1 MQVSVNGTVLDIERY
16 CAYHADRLDA
26 TLATV
31 RRLGGGSLL
40 ELGGH
45 PWAMTLRLL
54 REPGVELA
62 GTVSAEE
69 VTAWPDALPVTRR
82 DYVIAAPGGEEHRFV
97 NYSANLERTI
107 FPIEG
112 QVDLVLACE
121 IIEHLTRA
129 PHVMLL
135 NANHWLK
142 EGGRILVTTP
152 NGAQFSN
159 PLRVTPKMPA
169 FRCSTYSRHN
179 YVFTM
184 DGLTDL
190 LTACGF
196 EIEEARYLSPYARSG
211 LARHYRT
218 IGQLPAEYLRQKFTQ
233 QLHVVARKVAS
244 VEAATRLPKVYEP
257 SPDWEFVAPAAD
269 PAGDRAVPRQ
279 PDRWAARSVRS
290 A

>member
-1 MQVSVNGTVLDIERY
+1 MRITVNGEAQDISRY
-16 CAYHADRLDA
+16 CAFHAARLDA

-31 RRLGGGSLL
+31 RRLGGGSVL

-54 REPGVELA
+54 CEPKVELA

-82 DYVIAAPGGEEHRFV
+82 DYRIATPGGEEHRFV

-107 FPIEG
+107 FPISG

-135 NANHWLK
+135 NANRWLK
-142 EGGRILVTTP
+142 DGGRILVTTP
-152 NGAQFSN
+152 NGAQFWN
-159 PLRVTPKMPA
+159 PLRVAPRMPA
-169 FRCSTYSRHN
+169 FRCSTYGRHN

-184 DGLTDL
+184 EGLTDL

-196 EIEEARYLSPYARSG
+196 EIEEARHLSPYARSG
-211 LARHYRT
+211 LARHYRA
-218 IGQLPAEYLRQKFTQ
+218 IGRLPGDYLRQKFTQ
-233 QLHVVARKVAS
+233 QLHVVARKVVS
-244 VEAATRLPKVYEP
+244 VEAATRLPKVYAP
-257 SPDWEFVAPAAD
+257 SPDWELVALAAE
-269 PAGDRAVPRQ
+269 PAGAGAQPRQ
-279 PDRWAARSVRS
+279 PDHRDARAARS